1 MPQKVFVLNSMPEE
15 SDLIGLNS
23 LITNYWGALVPIK
36 FLAHKTYLTRLT
48 SSTGYLALKVTKIKK
63 PDKVDARWQS
73 FDIDKVDNINSSFT
87 SARYFVIS
95 QEILDEIYTLGD
107 NINCIAAELGLEE
120 LPNGKKQYSVLFGAA
135 NFKYVLGGG
144 GTTPGAGAKVP

>member
-1 MPQKVFVLNSMPEE
+1 MPQKVFILDAMPED
-15 SDLIGLNS
+15 SDLTESGS
-23 LITNYWGALVPIK
+23 LITNYWGALAPIK

-48 SSTGYLALKVTKIKK
+48 SSTGYLALKITKIKQ
-63 PDKVDARWQS
+63 PGKVDARWQS
-73 FDIDKVDNINSSFT
+73 FDIADVNAINTSAT

-107 NINCIAAELGLEE
+107 NINCIGAELGLEE
-120 LPNGKKQYSVLFGAA
+120 LPNGKKKYSVLFGAG
-135 NFKYVLGGG
+135 NFKYILGGG